1 MGAEAK
7 IVLSWLMFGGTH
19 IIGSSIRVRTYL
31 IETLGLICFK
41 VLYSVIAFATFLPLC
56 YVYFLE
62 KHAGIQLFTPT
73 IELHYL
79 AQALILFSFITL
91 FQGLMTLN
99 TQTTLAELTG
109 RFPEQARGIQRI
121 TRHPQNFSFSLLGIA
136 HCLVLPF
143 VGDWLFFGGFV
154 VYGVLSALHQ
164 DRRARV
170 TGPEAVKQFQAE
182 TSFVPFAA
190 ILTGKQRLAFS
201 EYHVIG
207 VVVALGLY
215 ITLSIFHGLLF
226 GGFGG

>member
-1 MGAEAK
+1 M
-7 IVLSWLMFGGTH
+7 
-19 IIGSSIRVRTYL
+19 
-31 IETLGLICFK
+31 
-41 VLYSVIAFATFLPLC
+41 
-56 YVYFLE
+56 
-62 KHAGIQLFTPT
+62 
-73 IELHYL
+73 
-79 AQALILFSFITL
+79 
-91 FQGLMTLN
+91 
-99 TQTTLAELTG
+99 
-109 RFPEQARGIQRI
+109 
-121 TRHPQNFSFSLLGIA
+121 
-136 HCLVLPF
+136 
-143 VGDWLFFGGFV
+143 